1 MITQI
6 VLKIENIKVENYDK
20 LIDDLKERTGLNI
33 HRIAIG
39 KLNYLKDSAQIK
51 VFYYQKNK
59 KVYPYGEE
67 K

>member
-1 MITQI
+1 MFFL
-6 VLKIENIKVENYDK
+6 VSYIE
-20 LIDDLKERTGLNI
+20 LT
-33 HRIAIG
+33 
-39 KLNYLKDSAQIK
+39 LNYLKDSAQIK